1 MRRHVKQIGRG
12 RINSEDDFLDMS
24 EQERMQM
31 RILNEMGLRGDNLD
45 NMTYEQL
52 LNLEEKIGSVS
63 KGLRESQIIVLTY
76 NNIENT

>member
-1 MRRHVKQIGRG
+1 
-12 RINSEDDFLDMS
+12 MS

>member
-31 RILNEMGLRGDNLD
+31 RILNEMGVGDGDLDNLT
-45 NMTYEQL
+45 NEQL
-52 LNLEEKIGSVS
+52 LNLEENISIISKSV
-63 KGLRESQIIVLTY
+63 R
-76 NNIENT
+76 